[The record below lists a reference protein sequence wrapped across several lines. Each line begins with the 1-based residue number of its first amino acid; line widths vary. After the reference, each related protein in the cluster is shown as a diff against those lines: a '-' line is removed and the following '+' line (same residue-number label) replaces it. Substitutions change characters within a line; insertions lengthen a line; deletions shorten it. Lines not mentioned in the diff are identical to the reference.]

1 MYISFS
7 LFIKQLLFVEQEC
20 CCYVYLFFF
29 KNQSMLRLFKRTI
42 LIVLIDIN
50 ECYDRPCKNGAQC
63 INNQGSFTCIC
74 PPDFTGPLCETGK
87 RESMITF

>member
-1 MYISFS
+1 
-7 LFIKQLLFVEQEC
+7 
-20 CCYVYLFFF
+20 
-29 KNQSMLRLFKRTI
+29 MLRLSKKTI

-50 ECYDRPCKNGAQC
+50 ECYDGPCKNGAQC

-87 RESMITF
+87 MEILVNLVKLTCISIKLRKVNSVNSI